1 MNESRMSVLPVL
13 RVPSIVVRIA
23 SGAKR
28 LIFHGILFIK
38 TVKKNSYC
46 VPPATIPSLF
56 LKICRFMQVIYTR
69 KVISRNLNRLCLD

>member
-13 RVPSIVVRIA
+13 RVPSTVVQIA

-28 LIFHGILFIK
+28 RIFPGILFFK

-46 VPPATIPSLF
+46 VQPVTIPSLF
-56 LKICRFMQVIYTR
+56 LKVCRFMQVIYTR